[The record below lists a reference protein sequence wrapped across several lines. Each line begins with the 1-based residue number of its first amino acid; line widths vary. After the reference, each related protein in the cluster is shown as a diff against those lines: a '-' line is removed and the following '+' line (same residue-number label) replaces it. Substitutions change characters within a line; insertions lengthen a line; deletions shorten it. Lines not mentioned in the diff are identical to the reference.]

1 MILMF
6 RSRLLRY
13 LETLA
18 LSPLLVAGAVTQR
31 QQLAI
36 TYLDAFTDTAGMEAD
51 TLVIEIMSTFIQV
64 STVLT

>member
-1 MILMF
+1 MMILMF

-36 TYLDAFTDTAGMEAD
+36 TYLDTFTDTAGMEAD
-51 TLVIEIMSTFIQV
+51 TVVIEIMSTFIQV
-64 STVLT
+64 IIY